1 MITRQHPARPSSLSR
16 SAATRPRYV
25 NAAVETETHFPS
37 RSRIA
42 SALWLLTV
50 STVLLCCVAEALVL
64 ARVFILAF
72 AQSGQWASLALDL
85 SAPLVAPF
93 ERFDAGAISGN
104 ETALNISTIIAAE
117 AYLVAGL
124 GISGLYVLCKL
135 LYGIGWAG
143 YHLTRFCA
151 RLLRSR
157 QGAMVTV
164 PQPAPQGNRAQASD
178 NGFGPTPIQTRDS
191 EA

>member
-1 MITRQHPARPSSLSR
+1 
-16 SAATRPRYV
+16 V
-25 NAAVETETHFPS
+25 NAVVETEAHFPT
-37 RSRIA
+37 RSTIA

-72 AQSGQWASLALDL
+72 AQSGPWAGLALDL

-93 ERFDAGAISGN
+93 QRFATGSISGN
-104 ETALNISTIIAAE
+104 ETALDISTIIAAE

-124 GISGLYVLCKL
+124 GIGGLYVLCKL

-143 YHLTRFCA
+143 YHLTRFCT
-151 RLLRSR
+151 RQLRGR
-157 QGAMVTV
+157 QHAGVTI
-164 PQPAPQGNRAQASD
+164 PEQAPQGHLAHGSD
-178 NGFGPTPIQTRDS
+178 NVLGPTPIQTQDS